1 MIKYTRYIILSF
13 VFSLISLN
21 IAYSFENKILLKV
34 NNEIVTSLDILRELE
49 YLHIINKEFKN
60 IKKEEAIEISK
71 NSIIREKIKE
81 IEIKRIIKEIK
92 IEDKILENLLLNYIK
107 EFEIKSISQFE
118 KYFIDRDI
126 DHNEIK
132 KKITLEVLWNQLI
145 YKKYQKNVKINKQ
158 KIINDLKK
166 ND

>member
-92 IEDKILENLLLNYIK
+92 IEDKILENLIINYFK
-107 EFEIKSISQFE
+107 EFQIKSISE
-118 KYFIDRDI
+118 LENYFLNRNIDPD
-126 DHNEIK
+126 EIK
-132 KKITLEVLWNQLI
+132 KKLH
-145 YKKYQKNVKINKQ
+145 
-158 KIINDLKK
+158 
-166 ND
+166 

>member
-34 NNEIVTSLDILRELE
+34 NNEIVTSLDILKELE

-81 IEIKRIIKEIK
+81 IEI
-92 IEDKILENLLLNYIK
+92 ILL
-107 EFEIKSISQFE
+107 ISACE
-118 KYFIDRDI
+118 LK
-126 DHNEIK
+126 
-132 KKITLEVLWNQLI
+132 V
-145 YKKYQKNVKINKQ
+145 V
-158 KIINDLKK
+158 KK
-166 ND
+166 NINRINNIFFIFL